1 SCTSWILPFTS
12 GGFLNIAL
20 VNVLPDLL
28 KEKDPWESVKQ
39 MLCLCGGIGVMAL
52 VNVFSH

>member
-1 SCTSWILPFTS
+1 MLLLFFLGSCTFWILPFTS

-28 KEKDPWESVKQ
+28 KEKDPWYVWNIN
-39 MLCLCGGIGVMAL
+39 LITINYLT
-52 VNVFSH
+52 NN